1 VVLEITCRKVQN
13 AIVKLE
19 RRRDLIIPGV
29 FPGPEPP
36 ATAGWQNPKTNQH
49 SKTTG
54 PAGPRDH
61 LSRRDSVAKRSK
73 DRTQQAA
80 IRRGGRSKN
89 KVKNTGRMTMDQHGP
104 TNGLLSLPCWATLEG
119 LTMLSNRCPE
129 KGTRNR
135 DQSEES
141 TSRPAGGR
149 I

>member
-89 KVKNTGRMTMDQHGP
+89 KVKNTGKDDYGP
-104 TNGLLSLPCWATLEG
+104 TWAHEWPIKLALLGYAGRPYHVVKPLP
-119 LTMLSNRCPE
+119 
-129 KGTRNR
+129 
-135 DQSEES
+135 
-141 TSRPAGGR
+141 
-149 I
+149 